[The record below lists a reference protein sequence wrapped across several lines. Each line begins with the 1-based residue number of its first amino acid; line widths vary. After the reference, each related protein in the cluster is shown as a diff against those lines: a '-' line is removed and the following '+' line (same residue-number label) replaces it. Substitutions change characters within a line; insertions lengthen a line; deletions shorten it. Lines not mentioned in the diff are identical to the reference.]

1 MTRKRLEV
9 LWLTPV
15 EIETEAVYEVD
26 TYGSSM
32 APFYTV
38 LALWVG
44 GLILVAIIHT
54 KVEMEPSFKNAKPHQ
69 QIFWKIYHILSD
81 RPGSG
86 ADHGIG

>member
-1 MTRKRLEV
+1 MRGGIGGRLER
-9 LWLTPV
+9 LNQMKGEEGYEILSKLLAHDPEEIGSFMASPV

-44 GLILVAIIHT
+44 GLILVASYIQ
-54 KVEMEPSFKNAKPHQ
+54 K
-69 QIFWKIYHILSD
+69 
-81 RPGSG
+81 
-86 ADHGIG
+86 